1 MYYFNCF
8 IIYSIFGYFLETI
21 IAIVT
26 KSGFKSGIIYG
37 PWTPI
42 YGIGVVVILL
52 LSHYFFMNLHMPRWI
67 ETIIVFFIVSIFLSC
82 LELIGGLL
90 IENMF
95 NTTFWDYSS
104 HKFNI
109 GKYISLEM
117 TLIWGI
123 ATVLF
128 IYIINPLLEKLI
140 YKIPLFITIIF
151 GIFMII
157 DFILT
162 LINHKK

>member
-8 IIYSIFGYFLETI
+8 IIYSIFEYFLETI

-26 KSGFKSGIIYG
+26 KSGFKSGIMYG

-128 IYIINPLLEKLI
+128 IYIINPLLEKII
-140 YKIPLFITIIF
+140 YKIPLFVTIIF
-151 GIFMII
+151 CIFMII

>member
-8 IIYSIFGYFLETI
+8 IIYSIFEYFLETI

-26 KSGFKSGIIYG
+26 KSGFKSGIMYG

>member
-8 IIYSIFGYFLETI
+8 IIYSIFEYFLETI

-26 KSGFKSGIIYG
+26 KSGFKSGIMYG

-67 ETIIVFFIVSIFLSC
+67 ETIIVFFIISIFLSC

-90 IENMF
+90 IEKTF
-95 NTTFWDYSS
+95 NITFWNYSN
-104 HKFNI
+104 HTLNI
-109 GKYISLEM
+109 GKYISIEM
-117 TLIWGI
+117 TLVWGV
-123 ATVLF
+123 ATVIF
-128 IYIINPLLEKLI
+128 IYLINPILENIIK
-140 YKIPLFITIIF
+140 KIPSYVTIF
-151 GIFMII
+151 FLII
-157 DFILT
+157 MFSDFISTYFKL
-162 LINHKK
+162 KK